1 MWMKIN
7 SLYILFESQAADKQQ
22 LQQGEKVSQVISGM
36 FYIS

>member
-22 LQQGEKVSQVISGM
+22 LQQGEQVSPVISSM
-36 FYIS
+36 FFIS

>member
-22 LQQGEKVSQVISGM
+22 LQQGEQGSPVMNGI